1 MFNQM
6 KQLYEMQKKAK
17 ELQKQ
22 LEAIK
27 VEKAN
32 SDRTL
37 FVTVNGTQRLEAL
50 QVDPSWL
57 VADKKTALERAL
69 VVLMNEAF
77 DAAQKQ
83 SAAQAASLMKELKG
97 LGLPGL

>member
-6 KQLYEMQKKAK
+6 KQLFEMQKKAK

-22 LEAIK
+22 LESIK
-27 VEKAN
+27 VEKTS

-37 FVTVNGTQRLEAL
+37 SVVVNGAQKLETL
-50 QVDPSWL
+50 QLDPSWL
-57 VADKKTALERAL
+57 VPDKKIDLERAL
-69 VVLMNEAF
+69 VALINDAF

-83 SAAQAASLMKELKG
+83 CAAQAAALMKDLKG